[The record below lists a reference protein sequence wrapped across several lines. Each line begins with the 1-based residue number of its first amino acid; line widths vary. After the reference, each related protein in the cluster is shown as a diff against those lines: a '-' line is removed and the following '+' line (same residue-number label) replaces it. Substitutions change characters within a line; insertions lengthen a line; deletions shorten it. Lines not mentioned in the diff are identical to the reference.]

1 MRQSARTGA
10 SSLTYQSDF
19 RPVSPAKPV
28 AAYIGGKRLLA
39 GAIIDRIAAIPHD
52 TYVEPFVGMG
62 GVFLRRSLA
71 PKSEVMN
78 DINRDVATLFR
89 VLQRHYAYFID
100 FLRFRVTAR
109 AEFERLRQTNPDTL
123 TDLERAARYLYL
135 QRLSYAGKPDAV
147 FAVHP
152 GSGARFNIT
161 RLESLLE
168 AAHARLSGA
177 IIECLPWADCIR
189 RWDRPDTLFYLDPPY
204 YRCEDYYG
212 KGLFT
217 RDDFGHLAEV
227 LSGLKGRF
235 IMSLNDAP
243 EVRKIFGAFAIE
255 TVETTYYAGGGNN
268 AKATTE
274 VLITKP

>member
-1 MRQSARTGA
+1 MTEFTHRT
-10 SSLTYQSDF
+10 
-19 RPVSPAKPV
+19 PAKPV

-39 GAIIDRIAAIPHD
+39 ATIIDRIAEISHK

-71 PKSEVMN
+71 PRSEVMN
-78 DINRDVATLFR
+78 DINRDVVTLFR

-109 AEFERLRQTNPDTL
+109 AEFERLRQTDPDTL

-135 QRLSYAGKPDAV
+135 QRLSYAGKPDGS

-152 GSGARFNIT
+152 GSGARFNLT
-161 RLESLLE
+161 RLESMLE
-168 AAHARLSGA
+168 AAHSRLSGA
-177 IIECLPWADCIR
+177 VIECLPWIDCIR

-212 KGLFT
+212 KGIFS
-217 RDDFGHLAEV
+217 RDDFAHLAEV
-227 LSGLKGRF
+227 LAGIKGRF
-235 IMSLNDAP
+235 VMSLNDTP
-243 EVRKIFGAFAIE
+243 EVREIFASFAIE
-255 TVETTYYAGGGNN
+255 TVETTYYAGGG
-268 AKATTE
+268 AKAKPTTE
-274 VLITKP
+274 VLIHGGGS